1 MARLPDWR
9 TRLLTFLAWTADKPF
24 RPGQHDCI
32 LFAGG
37 ARAAVSGTNPMA
49 GWKGRY
55 SSIEGGLALARSHG
69 CDDPF
74 AYVVDGLEEIH
85 PSLARAGDL
94 ALIFEPGSS
103 VPAMGVVQG
112 GWIYVLGLRGHNL
125 VPLLQADRAWR
136 Q

>member
-9 TRLLTFLAWTADKPF
+9 ARLLTYLSATANKPF

-32 LFAGG
+32 LFVGG

-49 GWKGRY
+49 GWRGRY
-55 SSIEGGLALARSHG
+55 SSVEGGLALARSLG

-74 AYVVDGLEEIH
+74 AYVVDGLDEIH

-94 ALIFEPGSS
+94 ALVQDAGGA

-112 GWIYVLGLRGHNL
+112 GWVYVLGLRGHNL
-125 VPLLQADRAWR
+125 IPLLAADRAWR